1 MNGIENPVVFYP
13 AAVVMILC
21 GILTIYLKNIM
32 HAILSAVV
40 VFFLA
45 GMFFYVLGSEYNA
58 IIQIAIYGVAVPVIL
73 GLGIMFTNLK
83 NSYRAED
90 KNKTPVMKYLIIL
103 TGGIFILAIIYLLMT
118 SYVILPD
125 SFSYA
130 LPDETNS
137 REVINSFASGI
148 FIRYVWGFELVSIIL
163 TIIAAG
169 LTMFK
174 KRGGV

>member
-1 MNGIENPVVFYP
+1 MNGIENPVVFFFFF
-13 AAVVMILC
+13 VVMILC

-73 GLGIMFTNLK
+73 GVAVMFTNLK
-83 NSYRAED
+83 KISADEKRT
-90 KNKTPVMKYLIIL
+90 KSSFLKYLIFL

-118 SYVILPD
+118 SFVILPD
-125 SFSYA
+125 SFTYA
-130 LPDETNS
+130 VPAETNS
-137 REVINSFASGI
+137 YEVMNSFASGI
-148 FIRYVWGFELVSIIL
+148 FTRYVWAFELVSLIL
-163 TIIAAG
+163 TIIAVA

-174 KRGGV
+174 RKERS